1 MSKTILS
8 AVLILLLPVS
18 QAEEASTIDDAL
30 RIVVVGNGE
39 GIHYA
44 HGCYFYE
51 LRSLLSQGFMED
63 KKSDELPDAPLYEVR
78 LIGKSGVANAYIGDH
93 WISIAGRVGILSPA
107 QFDRILVLIEDR
119 KGQGVRESAL
129 EESVQAAL
137 SKIQDSSYLED
148 NRCSNL

>member
-1 MSKTILS
+1 MGKTILFGF
-8 AVLILLLPVS
+8 LILLVPVS
-18 QAEEASTIDDAL
+18 QAEEASSLEDGL

-51 LRSLLSQGFMED
+51 LRSLLSQGFMENTKTD
-63 KKSDELPDAPLYEVR
+63 DLPGAPLYKVR
-78 LIGKSGVANAYIGDH
+78 LIGKSGVANADIGDRR
-93 WISIAGRVGILSPA
+93 ISIAGGVGILSPD

-119 KGQGVRESAL
+119 KGYGVTEATI
-129 EESVQAAL
+129 EQSVQLAL
-137 SKIQDSSYLED
+137 AENQDSSYLED